1 MSEETVGRPGGFL
14 AALDTRH
21 VGGFYVY
28 LAVLATIG
36 GFLFGYDTANIGSA
50 LPFLPFN
57 LGAIGIGIVVSGA
70 SVGAA
75 VGAISAG
82 PVTDRFGRKYLLI
95 LDSAIFALG
104 AILSAVAWN
113 AAVLDVARIVIGLA
127 IGADSA
133 IATAY
138 ISEFAPKNRRG
149 SLSIIQQWMITVGIL
164 VAYIIAV
171 IVLEV
176 APHATSNVDWRLLLG
191 LGAIPAL
198 VSLALRA
205 RMPESPRWLLL
216 QGRNEDVKHALHK
229 LGMEVTDQQVTEEV
243 AAVRAQVAAGSVRSR
258 FTPAVRRA
266 LIVICVWFTFQQ
278 ITGINVAF
286 YYGPHLLMPY
296 FVGPHTSAVQ
306 AEVSG
311 VLAATVLAIVNV
323 ISTFFAFRY
332 IDRVGRRL
340 LGMGAYTG
348 MFVFLLVGA
357 AGAAYLHGVA
367 QLILIMVGFALFI
380 ACFAIGVGG
389 TGWLLQ
395 GEVFPTSVR
404 GTAASIGATVDWL
417 ANYVLVLVYPI
428 ASAALGLPWVMV
440 IFAVLCVFAVLFI
453 NRFVPETKGLAADDV
468 IKLFDGPVKR
478 TRPSTPSTP
487 QPT

>member
-1 MSEETVGRPGGFL
+1 MSDEAVGRPGGFL
-14 AALDTRH
+14 AALDTRS
-21 VGGFYVY
+21 VGGFYLY

-50 LPFLPFN
+50 LPFLPFD

-75 VGAISAG
+75 VGAICAG
-82 PVTDRFGRKYLLI
+82 PITDRLGRKYLLI
-95 LDSAIFALG
+95 ADSAIFAVG
-104 AILSAVAWN
+104 AVLSAAAWN
-113 AAVLDVARIVIGLA
+113 SAVLDIARIIIGLA

-138 ISEFAPKNRRG
+138 ISEFAPKERRG
-149 SLSIIQQWMITVGIL
+149 SLAIIQQWMITVGIL
-164 VAYIIAV
+164 VAYIVAV
-171 IVLEV
+171 IVLKV
-176 APHATSNVDWRLLLG
+176 APHSTSTVDWRLLLG
-191 LGAIPAL
+191 LGAIPA
-198 VSLALRA
+198 VISLLLRA

-216 QGRNEDVKHALHK
+216 QGRTEDVKNALHK
-229 LGMEVTDQQVTEEV
+229 LGMTVTDQQVEEEE
-243 AAVRAQVAAGSVRSR
+243 AVLKAQVAASSR
-258 FTPAVRRA
+258 QTRWTPAVRRA

-286 YYGPHLLMPY
+286 YYGPHLLTPY
-296 FVGPHTSAVQ
+296 FVGPHSSVVQ
-306 AEVSG
+306 SEVSG
-311 VLAATVLAIVNV
+311 VLAATILAIVNV
-323 ISTFFAFRY
+323 VSTFFAFRY

-357 AGAAYLHGVA
+357 AGAAWLHGVA
-367 QLILIMVGFALFI
+367 QLAVIMVGFSLFI

-404 GTAASIGATVDWL
+404 GTAAAVGATVDWL

-428 ASAALGLPWVMV
+428 ASAAFGLPWVMV
-440 IFAVLCVFAVLFI
+440 IFAVLCLFALAFV
-453 NRFVPETKGLAADDV
+453 NRFVPETKGKSADEV
-468 IKLFDGPVKR
+468 IQLFEGPVKR
-478 TRPSTPSTP
+478 TTGSSP
-487 QPT
+487 QVT